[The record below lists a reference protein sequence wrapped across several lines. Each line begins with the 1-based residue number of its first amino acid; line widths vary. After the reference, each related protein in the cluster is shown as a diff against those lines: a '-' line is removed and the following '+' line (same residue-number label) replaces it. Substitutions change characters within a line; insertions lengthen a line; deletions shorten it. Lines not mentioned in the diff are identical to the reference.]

1 MKNLLII
8 GGSKFIGKSFVD
20 YFNFQ
25 NKFKNL
31 NITIIS
37 KKKISLPKKIIK
49 LLLSTKI
56 LKV

>member
-8 GGSKFIGKSFVD
+8 GGSKFIGKAFFD

-37 KKKISLPKKIIK
+37 KKNFFLPKKIIK